1 MIGRIRQAELDT
13 VSKIKRRGQ
22 AERDWLTGGSMTGRT
37 GIPAQDW
44 GPFSSNTSEVAQ
56 SNFRSTI
63 NKLLLDKARQNT
75 AFSVR
80 SIPGTHQ
87 SNK

>member
-37 GIPAQDW
+37 GIPAQD
-44 GPFSSNTSEVAQ
+44 
-56 SNFRSTI
+56 
-63 NKLLLDKARQNT
+63 
-75 AFSVR
+75 
-80 SIPGTHQ
+80 
-87 SNK
+87 